1 MAVLSRSIPWNWAQG
16 VDVYQL
22 NAGTSHSPKG
32 LVSMS
37 VGEFARRTRGTPHWM
52 LAPTVA
58 PSLLA
63 RDTIVNG
70 RDVSQTMRQAHNA
83 EVMAYSPGSVTPDS
97 LMLRFGYLLP
107 QELPE
112 LLDSGASADI
122 LSHFVCR
129 DGTPASADLDARTVS
144 YPLTSLIAGRKVLAV
159 GCGLSK
165 VNAFRT
171 VLSGRLASAVV
182 TDSDTAR
189 SILDLM

>member
-1 MAVLSRSIPWNWAQG
+1 
-16 VDVYQL
+16 
-22 NAGTSHSPKG
+22 
-32 LVSMS
+32 
-37 VGEFARRTRGTPHWM
+37 M

-97 LMLRFGYLLP
+97 LMLRFGYLHP